1 MSETS
6 QTAAPIDTK
15 LADLTAAHAQSTAAI
30 TDLTTGHEANVSA
43 ISRIADTVETLGE
56 RVDALAKSGVL
67 GTAAQAGEAVVH
79 PIVQEI
85 INFLH
90 WAFPGHNVPGKV
102 AVIDPPAEPATG
114 A

>member
-15 LADLTAAHAQSTAAI
+15 IADLVTAHAQSTAAI
-30 TDLTTGHEANVSA
+30 SDLTAGHEANVSA
-43 ISRIADTVETLGE
+43 ISRITDAIGAIAE
-56 RVDALAKSGVL
+56 RVDALARTGAL
-67 GTAAQAGEAVVH
+67 GSTAQAGDTILQEVV
-79 PIVQEI
+79 
-85 INFLH
+85 NFLH

-102 AVIDPPAEPATG
+102 AVIEPVTETAPTTG